1 MQSFC
6 DREGV
11 AEDRRITMDRESRMV
26 IDFVASLLGE
36 STCQFIMSECITLEA
51 YCLGPLCTVLF
62 PCVTRVSLTMLCRCW
77 RQFRQSRCTTYALAK
92 DYAACGLNEKS
103 VTSISFE
110 QLASRITS
118 PITLRTV
125 KALLARIESRLKLS
139 LECQSSKMTCIDHLL
154 KRLSPPAR
162 KPRVSIGSTQGKKHP
177 SKAGDTSKAAA
188 QTQST
193 PIASKAKEG
202 QKPVPKEL
210 ERYPVRVFL
219 CAYMIL
225 GQPEAV
231 FSSRGER
238 ELALAETA
246 AKLLPEFEALTGIVL
261 DGPSSGSPGP
271 SSPNSSPPKM
281 SKYDWPSDVS
291 TTSALPSPRPFAA
304 QLAAFDAAW
313 CAYLYKFVAW
323 KVKDAKVLEEDMTR
337 MACQLEVSML
347 QKCRIPHGG
356 NISDLSH
363 DAKAIRTQVCTKF
376 FQVPQLNS
384 ALGRDHCK
392 R

>member
-1 MQSFC
+1 
-6 DREGV
+6 
-11 AEDRRITMDRESRMV
+11 
-26 IDFVASLLGE
+26 
-36 STCQFIMSECITLEA
+36 
-51 YCLGPLCTVLF
+51 
-62 PCVTRVSLTMLCRCW
+62 
-77 RQFRQSRCTTYALAK
+77 LAK
-92 DYAACGLNEKS
+92 DYAACGLNGKS

-139 LECQSSKMTCIDHLL
+139 LEGQSSKVTCIDHLL

-162 KPRVSIGSTQGKKHP
+162 KPRAAIGSVQGKKQP
-177 SKAGDTSKAAA
+177 SLKDTPKEGAPAL
-188 QTQST
+188 ST
-193 PIASKAKEG
+193 PVAAKAN
-202 QKPVPKEL
+202 QKLVPKEL

-246 AKLLPEFEALTGIVL
+246 AKLLPEFEALTGLIL
-261 DGPSSGSPGP
+261 DGPLSGSPGP
-271 SSPNSSPPKM
+271 SSPNSSPPKL

-313 CAYLYKFVAW
+313 SAYLYKFVAW

-347 QKCRIPHGG
+347 QKCKIPHGG
-356 NISDLSH
+356 DISHLSH
-363 DAKAIRTQVCTKF
+363 DAKAIRTQVHI
-376 FQVPQLNS
+376 
-384 ALGRDHCK
+384 LGSSK
-392 R
+392 LP